1 MIWAGVT
8 IIINRHGN
16 VVVDWKVVSG
26 MSKQVIDIQNIT
38 KKVATGGRQTN
49 LEILHGVSLTANEG
63 EFLSIVGPSGSG
75 KSTLLHCMSGL
86 SKPTSGLVEVL
97 GVDPY
102 KLRPSKAATF
112 RRTQV
117 GFIFQ
122 SYNLVPALTAFDNIV
137 LPLRLAHKKFDRD
150 QIDQLLK
157 KINFNTN
164 PNNFIANLSGGEQQK
179 VAIARVL
186 VSNCRVIFADE
197 PTGALDSVSG
207 KIIFGLLRDLTK
219 QGVCVVMVTHD
230 IEMAA
235 RTDRA
240 ITLRDGQLRK
250 ILTKPNA
257 QELFDALNDEKK

>member
-1 MIWAGVT
+1 M
-8 IIINRHGN
+8 NQ
-16 VVVDWKVVSG
+16 
-26 MSKQVIDIQNIT
+26 QVISIQNIT
-38 KKVATGGRQTN
+38 KTVTTGGKEKN
-49 LEILHGVSLTANEG
+49 LEILHGVSLTANQG

-86 SKPTSGLVEVL
+86 SKPTSGSVTIL

-102 KLRPSKAATF
+102 KLRPAKSAIF

-122 SYNLVPALTAFDNIV
+122 SYNLIPALPAFDNIV
-137 LPLRLAHKKFDRD
+137 LPLRLSRKKVDE
-150 QIDQLLK
+150 QKIDQLLK
-157 KINFNTN
+157 DINFNAD
-164 PNNFIANLSGGEQQK
+164 PANFVTALSGGERQK

-235 RTDRA
+235 HTDRA
-240 ITLRDGQLRK
+240 ITLRDGQLRQ
-250 ILTKPNA
+250 ILDKPNA
-257 QELFDALNDEKK
+257 QELFEALNAEKK

>member
-1 MIWAGVT
+1 M
-8 IIINRHGN
+8 NQ
-16 VVVDWKVVSG
+16 
-26 MSKQVIDIQNIT
+26 QVISIQNIT
-38 KKVATGGRQTN
+38 KTVTTGGKEKN
-49 LEILHGVSLTANEG
+49 LEILHGVSLTANQG

-86 SKPTSGLVEVL
+86 SKPTSGSVTIL

-102 KLRPSKAATF
+102 KLRPAKSAIF

-122 SYNLVPALTAFDNIV
+122 SYNLIPALPAFDNIV
-137 LPLRLAHKKFDRD
+137 LPLRLSRKKVDK
-150 QIDQLLK
+150 QKIDQLLK
-157 KINFNTN
+157 DINFNAD
-164 PNNFIANLSGGEQQK
+164 PANFVTALSGGERQK

-235 RTDRA
+235 HTDRA
-240 ITLRDGQLRK
+240 ITLRDGQLRQ
-250 ILTKPNA
+250 ILDKPNA
-257 QELFDALNDEKK
+257 QELFEALNAEKK

>member
-1 MIWAGVT
+1 M
-8 IIINRHGN
+8 
-16 VVVDWKVVSG
+16 
-26 MSKQVIDIQNIT
+26 
-38 KKVATGGRQTN
+38 
-49 LEILHGVSLTANEG
+49 
-63 EFLSIVGPSGSG
+63 
-75 KSTLLHCMSGL
+75 
-86 SKPTSGLVEVL
+86 
-97 GVDPY
+97 DPY

>member
-1 MIWAGVT
+1 
-8 IIINRHGN
+8 
-16 VVVDWKVVSG
+16 
-26 MSKQVIDIQNIT
+26 MSQQVINIQNIT
-38 KKVATGGRQTN
+38 KKVATGGKEKN
-49 LEILHGVSLTANEG
+49 LEILHGVSLTANQG

-86 SKPTSGLVEVL
+86 SKPTSGSVNIL

-102 KLRPSKAATF
+102 KLRPAKSAIF

-122 SYNLVPALTAFDNIV
+122 SYNLIPALPAFNNIV
-137 LPLRLAHKKFDRD
+137 LPLRLSRKKVDK
-150 QIDQLLK
+150 QKIDQLLK
-157 KINFNTN
+157 DINFNADSA
-164 PNNFIANLSGGEQQK
+164 NFVTALSGGERQK

-235 RTDRA
+235 HTDRA
-240 ITLRDGQLRK
+240 ITLRDGQLRQ
-250 ILTKPNA
+250 ILDKPNA
-257 QELFDALNDEKK
+257 QELFEALNAEKK

>member
-1 MIWAGVT
+1 M
-8 IIINRHGN
+8 NQ
-16 VVVDWKVVSG
+16 
-26 MSKQVIDIQNIT
+26 QVISIQNIT
-38 KKVATGGRQTN
+38 KTVTTGGKEKN
-49 LEILHGVSLTANEG
+49 LEILHGVSLTANQG

-86 SKPTSGLVEVL
+86 SKPTSGSVTIL

-102 KLRPSKAATF
+102 KLRPAKSAIF

-122 SYNLVPALTAFDNIV
+122 SYNLIPALPAFDNIV
-137 LPLRLAHKKFDRD
+137 LPLRLSRKKVDK
-150 QIDQLLK
+150 QKIDQLLK
-157 KINFNTN
+157 DINFNAD
-164 PNNFIANLSGGEQQK
+164 PANFVTALSGGERQK

-235 RTDRA
+235 HTDRA
-240 ITLRDGQLRK
+240 ITLWDGQLRQ
-250 ILTKPNA
+250 ILDKPNA
-257 QELFDALNDEKK
+257 QELFEALNAEKK

>member
-1 MIWAGVT
+1 M
-8 IIINRHGN
+8 NQ
-16 VVVDWKVVSG
+16 
-26 MSKQVIDIQNIT
+26 QVINIQNIT
-38 KKVATGGRQTN
+38 KKVATGGKEKN
-49 LEILHGVSLTANEG
+49 LEILHGVSLTANQG

-86 SKPTSGLVEVL
+86 SKPTSGSVNIL

-102 KLRPSKAATF
+102 KLRPSKSAIF

-122 SYNLVPALTAFDNIV
+122 SYNLIPALPAFDNIV
-137 LPLRLAHKKFDRD
+137 LPLRLSRKKVDK
-150 QIDQLLK
+150 QKIDQLLK
-157 KINFNTN
+157 DINFNAD
-164 PNNFIANLSGGEQQK
+164 PANFVTALSGGERQK

-235 RTDRA
+235 HTDRA
-240 ITLRDGQLRK
+240 ITLRDGQLRQ
-250 ILTKPNA
+250 ILDKPNA
-257 QELFDALNDEKK
+257 QDLFEALNDEKK

>member
-1 MIWAGVT
+1 MVDKV
-8 IIINRHGN
+8 IN
-16 VVVDWKVVSG
+16 
-26 MSKQVIDIQNIT
+26 IQNIA
-38 KKVATGGRQTN
+38 KSVSTGRRSEK
-49 LEILHGVSLTANEG
+49 LEILHGVSLAANVG

-86 SKPTSGLVEVL
+86 SKPTSGSVNIL
-97 GVDPY
+97 GIDPY
-102 KLRPSKAATF
+102 KLRPAKSAVF
-112 RRTQV
+112 CRTKV

-122 SYNLVPALTAFDNIV
+122 SYNLLPALTAFDNIV
-137 LPLRLAHKKFDRD
+137 LPLRLSRKKVDKAK
-150 QIDQLLK
+150 IYQLLK
-157 KINFNTN
+157 SINFDAN
-164 PNNFIANLSGGEQQK
+164 PDSFVSSLSGGERQK

-186 VSNCRVIFADE
+186 VSNCKVIFADE

-240 ITLRDGQLRK
+240 ITLRDGKLRK
-250 ILTKPNA
+250 ILNKPNA
-257 QELFDALNDEKK
+257 QELFEALSDEEK